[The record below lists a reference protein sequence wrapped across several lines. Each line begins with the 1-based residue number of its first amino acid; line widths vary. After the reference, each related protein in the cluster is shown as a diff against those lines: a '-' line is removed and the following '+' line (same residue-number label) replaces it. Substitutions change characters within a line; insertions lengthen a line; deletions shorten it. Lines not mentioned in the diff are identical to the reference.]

1 MALFYIKKY
10 LLCFVFVI
18 IRRKVNSK
26 EEMAVAHMHGS
37 FYSQALKRQA
47 ELSVLLPDYYGEPGA
62 KKGHPIQGNFPVLYL
77 LHGYNSDHSTWSLMT
92 QLAFY
97 VRNLPLAIV
106 MPSGYNSYYANSH
119 SGHLRYFDYLTE
131 ELPTLLHN
139 WLSLSNAREDTFI
152 GGLSMGGF
160 GSLVNGLRHPEIFGC
175 ITALSSALIKEKILH
190 AVEEPGHD
198 FFTKRQYETMF
209 GVDRIEDYS
218 GSVNDYEA
226 LADSLKDAE
235 VKPKI
240 YMACGTE
247 DSLFDAN
254 VAFKDRLIADGFD
267 LTWEEGP
274 GVHNWAFWDAYI
286 EKAINWLPLGDTV
299 KGVSSENVGIP
310 ERKSN

>member
-1 MALFYIKKY
+1 MKSEILGVEKTF
-10 LLCFVFVI
+10 
-18 IRRKVNSK
+18 
-26 EEMAVAHMHGS
+26 
-37 FYSQALKRQA
+37 
-47 ELSVLLPDYYGEPGA
+47 SVYLPDGYDDDNSTRY
-62 KKGHPIQGNFPVLYL
+62 PVLYL
-77 LHGYNSDHSTWSLMT
+77 LHGVLGNYTDWVNGTRI
-92 QLAFY
+92 QALANDN
-97 VRNLPLAIV
+97 NLCVV
-106 MPSGYNSYYANSH
+106 MPSGDNKFYCDSDISGDKYGKFIAEDLVNFTRDTFPLSH
-119 SGHLRYFDYLTE
+119 
-131 ELPTLLHN
+131 N
-139 WLSLSNAREDTFI
+139 REDTFI

-254 VAFKDRLIADGFD
+254 VAFKDRLIADGF
-267 LTWEEGP
+267 G
-274 GVHNWAFWDAYI
+274 
-286 EKAINWLPLGDTV
+286 
-299 KGVSSENVGIP
+299 
-310 ERKSN
+310 

>member
-1 MALFYIKKY
+1 M
-10 LLCFVFVI
+10 
-18 IRRKVNSK
+18 
-26 EEMAVAHMHGS
+26 AHMHGS

-152 GGLSMGGF
+152 GGLSLGGY
-160 GSLVNGLRHPEIFGC
+160 GAMHAALAHPERYSYCFSFSGVVDVKQFYKDNKNYRSC
-175 ITALSSALIKEKILH
+175 IIHDRDLALGEWQDVEGTENDLFALIDR
-190 AVEEPGHD
+190 AVENHIDLPNLFLTCGQQDPALPYTRSMRDYLTSKNIPVRYAEYDGKHD
-198 FFTKRQYETMF
+198 
-209 GVDRIEDYS
+209 
-218 GSVNDYEA
+218 
-226 LADSLKDAE
+226 
-235 VKPKI
+235 
-240 YMACGTE
+240 
-247 DSLFDAN
+247 
-254 VAFKDRLIADGFD
+254 
-267 LTWEEGP
+267 
-274 GVHNWAFWDAYI
+274 WAFWNQVILEALSWFSLERYDI
-286 EKAINWLPLGDTV
+286 PL
-299 KGVSSENVGIP
+299 E
-310 ERKSN
+310 ERSK